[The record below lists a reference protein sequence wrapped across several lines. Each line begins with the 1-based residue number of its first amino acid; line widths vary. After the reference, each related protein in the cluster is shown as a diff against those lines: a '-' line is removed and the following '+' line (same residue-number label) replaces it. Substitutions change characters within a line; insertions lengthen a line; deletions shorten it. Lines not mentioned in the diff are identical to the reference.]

1 MKYNAEQKLFIY
13 DTFVQRSSWRKCRRK
28 FRGMYPGST
37 VPYKATI
44 CNIVTKLRPTASMLD
59 RRKSRTGHVL
69 TEEKFDDIGTRLVAN
84 TKRSF
89 RLLVLQYG
97 LEKVQLILIK
107 ATKVRA

>member
-1 MKYNAEQKLFIY
+1 MKYSYNAEQILFIC
-13 DTFVQRSSWRKCRRK
+13 DTFVQSSSWRKCRRK

-44 CNIVTKLRPTASMLD
+44 CNFVTKLRPTALMLV
-59 RRKSRTGHVL
+59 RRKSRPGHLLTG
-69 TEEKFDDIGTRLVAN
+69 EKLDDIGTRLVAN

-89 RLLVLQYG
+89 RLM
-97 LEKVQLILIK
+97 LIK